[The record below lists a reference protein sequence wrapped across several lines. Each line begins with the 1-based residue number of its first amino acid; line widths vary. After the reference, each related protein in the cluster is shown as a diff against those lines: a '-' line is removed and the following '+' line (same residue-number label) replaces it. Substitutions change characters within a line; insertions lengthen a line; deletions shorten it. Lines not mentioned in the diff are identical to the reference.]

1 MCADP
6 DVMRFIGDGSTRTA
20 DQAARA
26 IDFFEQEWEARGY
39 GLSAVELRLTGEF
52 IGFTGFSRPD
62 FLPELLPCV
71 EIGWRFAKA
80 HWGRGYATEA
90 ARAALAAGS
99 RALAGKGIVSI
110 CQVGNGASIRI
121 MKKLGLDFDRR
132 TIDSTCGRDVEVYR
146 LSR

>member
-26 IDFFEQEWEARGY
+26 IDLFEQEWEARGY
-39 GLSAVELRLTGEF
+39 GLFAVELRLTGEF

-99 RALAGKGIVSI
+99 RALAGEEIVSI

-121 MKKLGLDFDRR
+121 MKKLGLDFDGR
-132 TIDSTCGRDVEVYR
+132 TIDPTSGRDVEVYR